1 MQADSCHYPLP
12 TDSLLDDAGPTLDFR
27 MRSTA
32 PITLIAHRGASA
44 LLPEHTLAAYAR
56 AIDDGADF
64 IEPDLVMTLD
74 GVLVARHD
82 RDLAASTDVASRPE
96 FAALATAHHRD
107 GASVPT
113 WPCES
118 LSFAQVQQLRATEPM
133 PGLRGRAHDG
143 MFPIPSFDEIV
154 EFAEQASQRTGR
166 LIGVIPEIKASTR
179 LHACGLDPERALL
192 QAFERHAW
200 LRKAPFGIQSFEVG
214 NLMRLH
220 EATREYPN
228 IFMAQLIGDLS
239 HRPADRPDIC
249 YADMLSADGLAEIA
263 RYADVLAVHTPRVLP
278 LDPVNGAPGAATSLV
293 ADAHA
298 AGLKVYVWTLRPEN
312 CFLPPA
318 WRCAGES
325 STRCEAGAQR
335 ELAALMDAG
344 VDGVFAD
351 DPRLCRAFLDS
362 GMNAV
367 ASA

>member
-1 MQADSCHYPLP
+1 MSTPLV
-12 TDSLLDDAGPTLDFR
+12 
-27 MRSTA
+27 
-32 PITLIAHRGASA
+32 IAHRGASA

-64 IEPDLVMTLD
+64 IEPDLVMTHD

-82 RDLAASTDVASRPE
+82 RDLAASTDIAARPE
-96 FAALATAHHRD
+96 FAALATSHHRD
-107 GASVPT
+107 GTSVLA

-118 LSFAQVQQLRATEPM
+118 LAFAQLQPLRAIEPM

-143 MFPIPSFDEIV
+143 MFPIPSFDEIL
-154 EFAEQASQRTGR
+154 EFAESASRRVGR
-166 LIGVIPEIKASTR
+166 LIGVIPEIKHSTHF
-179 LHACGLDPERALL
+179 HALGLDPEQALL
-192 QAFERHAW
+192 DAIDRHAY
-200 LRKAPFGIQSFEVG
+200 LRRAPFGVQSFEVG
-214 NLMRLH
+214 NLKRLH

-263 RYADVLAVHTPRVLP
+263 RYADVLAVHTPRILP
-278 LDPVNGAPGAATSLV
+278 LDPASGAPGAATSLV

-298 AGLKVYVWTLRPEN
+298 AGLQVYAWTLRPEN

-318 WRCAGES
+318 WRCGGES
-325 STRCEAGAQR
+325 STRCEAGAHR
-335 ELAALMDAG
+335 ELLALVEAG

-351 DPRLCRAFLDS
+351 DPGLCRALLDS
-362 GMNAV
+362 GM
-367 ASA
+367 SALADA